1 MKKPI
6 VLILILVV
14 IAVGAYF
21 VLSKRNAA
29 QNPEQPKQQA
39 LLVSKNDEA
48 FNKAFAA
55 SLEKYYVL
63 KDAFVDW
70 DSSKAAKAAGDLA
83 ASVGQIPFSGLKSDT
98 TIISTAKSFADG
110 IVSESKAIQATPG
123 IAEQRHSFYTLSEDF
138 YNLIRTVRYDQA
150 VIYHVNCPMA
160 FNDEQEA
167 FWISNTNDVVNPY
180 LGKKHPKY
188 KSGMINCGEVK
199 DSVDYRQK

>member
-1 MKKPI
+1 MKKPV

-21 VLSKRNAA
+21 VLSKRNANE
-29 QNPEQPKQQA
+29 NPEQPKQQA
-39 LLVSKNDEA
+39 LLVSKNDET

-63 KDAFVDW
+63 KDAFVEW
-70 DSSKAAKAAGDLA
+70 DSTKAGKAAGDLA
-83 ASVGQIPFSGLKSDT
+83 ASVSQIPFGSLKSDT
-98 TIISTAKSFADG
+98 TIISTAKNFADG
-110 IVSESKAIQATPG
+110 IVSESKAIQGTPE
-123 IAEQRHSFYTLSEDF
+123 ITEQRHSFYTLSEDF
-138 YNLIRTVRYDQA
+138 YNLVRTVRYDQA

-199 DSVDYRQK
+199 DSIDFRHK